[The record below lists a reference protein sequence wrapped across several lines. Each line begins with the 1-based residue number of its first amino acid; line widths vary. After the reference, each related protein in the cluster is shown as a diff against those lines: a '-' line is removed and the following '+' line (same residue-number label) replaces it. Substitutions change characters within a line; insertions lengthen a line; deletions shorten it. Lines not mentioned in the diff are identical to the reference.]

1 MEQYICSNIIFI
13 GTKKTLLNPLK
24 VLHHVANSKVEC
36 QIDSCFCYK
45 SFKSCSHTVAVAA
58 HLKIFEI
65 YISKIKRSS
74 LKDFV
79 DNVVDISRNPNIGQT
94 KTKFTQKRKRKA
106 NKKAENVMKHVDP
119 CDVYGSPVQQPKQ
132 PNSPPNGYIVTLL
145 KFVHRKLYHHG
156 YPDAPGGFHV
166 LLSTL

>member
-13 GTKKTLLNPLK
+13 GTKKMPLNPVK

-45 SFKSCSHTVAVAA
+45 SFKSCNHTVAVAV

-79 DNVVDISRNPNIGQT
+79 DNVVDISRNPNTDQT

-106 NKKAENVMKHVDP
+106 NKKAEKVMKHVDP

-132 PNSPPNGYIVTLL
+132 PNSAPNGYIVTLL
-145 KFVHRKLYHHG
+145 KFVHSNVSLHM
-156 YPDAPGGFHV
+156 
-166 LLSTL
+166 LWLW